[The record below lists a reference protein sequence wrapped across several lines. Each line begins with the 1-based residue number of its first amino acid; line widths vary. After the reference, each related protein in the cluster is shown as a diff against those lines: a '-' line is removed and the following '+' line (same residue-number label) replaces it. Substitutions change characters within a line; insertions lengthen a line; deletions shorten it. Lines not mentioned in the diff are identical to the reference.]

1 MHILQTRLKAMNT
14 GVAVM
19 DPKKTWGEVLNQEQA
34 ADGLS
39 RLGRWME
46 QDRMT
51 GESHWEDWRQK
62 L

>member
-1 MHILQTRLKAMNT
+1 MNT
-14 GVAVM
+14 GVAVV
-19 DPKKTWGEVLNQEQA
+19 DAKKTWGKVLDQEQA

-39 RLGRWME
+39 RSGRWME
-46 QDRMT
+46 WDEMT